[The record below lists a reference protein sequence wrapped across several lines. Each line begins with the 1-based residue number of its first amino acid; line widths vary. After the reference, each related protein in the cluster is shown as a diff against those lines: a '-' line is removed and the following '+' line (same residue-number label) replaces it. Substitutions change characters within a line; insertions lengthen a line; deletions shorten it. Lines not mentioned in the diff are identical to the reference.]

1 MSDTILVIDD
11 DRMTRVL
18 LKRRLGRDGFDVAF
32 AESGTRGLEMVE
44 QNQYSLILLDLVMP
58 RFSGLDF
65 LRAVKGRVN
74 ELPPIIML
82 SADHDTQS
90 INECLALGAT
100 DFLAKPI
107 IAAALAA
114 KIRDALSGQSASAAV

>member
-1 MSDTILVIDD
+1 MSDPILVIDD

-18 LKRRLGRDGFDVAF
+18 LKRRLGRDGFNVAF
-32 AESGTRGLEMVE
+32 AESGRRGLEMIDE
-44 QNQYSLILLDLVMP
+44 RRYSLILLDLVMP
-58 RFSGLDF
+58 QFSGIDF
-65 LRAVKGRVN
+65 LRAVRSRMD

-90 INECLALGAT
+90 IKECLALGAS
-100 DFLAKPI
+100 DYLAKPI

-114 KIRDALSGQSASAAV
+114 KIRGALTRQSAAV